1 MIGNQD
7 KALSAE
13 KDLVEIAIDY
23 VWREQSAK
31 EIADSRGV
39 SSKTIL
45 RRLRVLGIPVRSTAE
60 QRHCDRRRGKHSQ
73 SEAVKA
79 AWRRGAYDTETFR
92 NRIIGTYDK
101 RGRKNPFYGRTHSPK
116 TRTQIS
122 SRARAR
128 CRPGIGTYGDD
139 WTQELRDRIVA
150 RDLFRCAICGSA
162 QGMLQVHHVDLDR
175 TNNDEANLLTLCAA
189 CHLAYHGRGELEL
202 ELEEAHIRLL
212 QRLTADPGV
221 GTGDDQWA

>member
-45 RRLRVLGIPVRSTAE
+45 RRLR
-60 QRHCDRRRGKHSQ
+60 
-73 SEAVKA
+73 
-79 AWRRGAYDTETFR
+79 
-92 NRIIGTYDK
+92 
-101 RGRKNPFYGRTHSPK
+101 
-116 TRTQIS
+116 
-122 SRARAR
+122 
-128 CRPGIGTYGDD
+128 
-139 WTQELRDRIVA
+139 
-150 RDLFRCAICGSA
+150 DLFRCAICGSA
-162 QGMLQVHHVDLDR
+162 QGMLQAHHVDLDR

-202 ELEEAHIRLL
+202 ELEEAHLRLL
-212 QRLTADPGV
+212 QRLTAEPGV